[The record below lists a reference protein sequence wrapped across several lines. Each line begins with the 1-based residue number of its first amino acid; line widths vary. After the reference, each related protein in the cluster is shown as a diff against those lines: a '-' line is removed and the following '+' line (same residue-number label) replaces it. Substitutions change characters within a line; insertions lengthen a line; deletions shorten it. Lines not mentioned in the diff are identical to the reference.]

1 MRGNSYVSRKA
12 RSGGG
17 LFAFDAGVDNQI
29 WAKLATEGNITPN
42 MHKKQLERH
51 IEQDDYFGTLATVLN
66 LARQTLE
73 KDMRGPK
80 KNWHIKLLQS
90 LEEDLMYLQENYKI
104 SKK

>member
-1 MRGNSYVSRKA
+1 
-12 RSGGG
+12 
-17 LFAFDAGVDNQI
+17 
-29 WAKLATEGNITPN
+29 
-42 MHKKQLERH
+42 MHKKQLERY
-51 IEQDDYFGTLATVLN
+51 IEQDDYFGTLVTVLN

-90 LEEDLMYLQENYKI
+90 LGEDLMYLQENYKV

>member
-1 MRGNSYVSRKA
+1 
-12 RSGGG
+12 
-17 LFAFDAGVDNQI
+17 
-29 WAKLATEGNITPN
+29 

-51 IEQDDYFGTLATVLN
+51 IGKDDYFGTLATVLN
-66 LARQTLE
+66 MARQTLE

-104 SKK
+104 DKK

>member
-1 MRGNSYVSRKA
+1 
-12 RSGGG
+12 
-17 LFAFDAGVDNQI
+17 
-29 WAKLATEGNITPN
+29 
-42 MHKKQLERH
+42 MHKKQLEKH
-51 IEQDDYFGTLATVLN
+51 IEKDNYFGTLETVLN

-104 SKK
+104 TSKK